1 MTATAT
7 RGVGFSV
14 NGTAVEIGGPGGRRL
29 LDVLRGDLGLTG
41 TKEGCGE
48 GECGACSVLID
59 GELVNSCLVPLR
71 QVEGRQVT
79 TVEALA
85 DGDLLDPLQA
95 AFLKTGGAQCGF
107 CTPGMLLAG
116 HAFLASG
123 TAPGEDAVREAIAGN
138 LCRCTGYMQIVEAIQ
153 IAAINA
159 GDAGIGRSAGR
170 ALARPADE
178 QSRAGDEP
186 SFAGDEPSFAGG
198 ATWGGSG
205 GRAPTGGP
213 ELVPARTLDAA
224 LRILAETP
232 LRPIAGGT
240 DVMVEL
246 AAHGAPGSAPLLD
259 IRSLQELQGI
269 RLEHGELFVGALTTY
284 AEMRR
289 SPLVAEHL
297 PALAEMAA
305 MVGAVQVQNRG
316 TLGGNIVNASPA
328 GDMLP
333 VLLATDAS
341 IVLIGLRGERTVPAA
356 AFWTGYRR
364 TARAADELVLGVRVP
379 LPAGRTVRVRKVGTR
394 RAQAISKVV
403 MAVAWREQDGA
414 WRDVRVALGS
424 VAERP
429 VRALRTEALLEGTLP
444 TAQIADRASAAVAAE
459 IAPIDDVR
467 SSASYRRAVTGR
479 ILRRIVL
486 DAARE

>member
-1 MTATAT
+1 MTETLA
-7 RGVGFSV
+7 RGAAFSV
-14 NGTAVEIGGPGGRRL
+14 NGTPVEVVGPGGRRL

-59 GELVNSCLVPLR
+59 GDLVNSCLVPLR
-71 QVEGRQVT
+71 QAEGHNVT

-85 DGDLLDPLQA
+85 DGDRLDSLQA
-95 AFLKTGGAQCGF
+95 AFLETGGAQCGF

-123 TAPGEDAVREAIAGN
+123 AAPSDDAVREAIAGN
-138 LCRCTGYMQIVEAIQ
+138 LCRCTGYTKIVEAIRL
-153 IAAINA
+153 AAVETA
-159 GDAGIGRSAGR
+159 GEGIGRSFGR
-170 ALARPADE
+170 EPDRPVGETRPGAADAARD
-178 QSRAGDEP
+178 
-186 SFAGDEPSFAGG
+186 G
-198 ATWGGSG
+198 AG

-213 ELVPARTLDAA
+213 EVVTARTLDAA

-240 DVMVEL
+240 DLMVEL
-246 AAHGAPGSAPLLD
+246 AAHGNPGSAPLLD
-259 IRSLQELQGI
+259 IRSVQELQGI
-269 RLEHGELFVGALTTY
+269 RFEGGELFVGALTTY
-284 AEMRR
+284 AELRR
-289 SPLVAEHL
+289 SPLVTEHL
-297 PALAEMAA
+297 PALAQMAA

-341 IVLIGLRGERTVPAA
+341 VVLTGMRGERTIPAA

-364 TARAADELVLGVRVP
+364 TARASDELVLGVRIP
-379 LPAGRTVRVRKVGTR
+379 LPAGRVVRVRKVGTR

-403 MAVAWREQDGA
+403 MAVAWRAQDGA

-424 VAERP
+424 VADRP
-429 VRALRTEALLEGTLP
+429 VRAHGTEALLEGELP
-444 TAQIADRASAAVAAE
+444 TPDVAERASATCAAE

-479 ILRRIVL
+479 VLRRVIL
-486 DAARE
+486 DATGE